1 MQKNNYFVITGGPGV
16 GKTTLLTELGNRGF
30 TIIAEDA
37 RRIIQEQVAANGE
50 GLPWSN
56 KERYAQLMLEASTKS
71 YKAAQ
76 KIKQQAKAVFFDRG
90 LIDAVCYMIMES
102 MPVSEEINNRVAACP
117 YSSPVFILPPW
128 REIYQTD
135 KERKQK
141 WAEAVRTYEDMKQTY
156 ISYGYEVT
164 DVPKD
169 TVASRADFVLK
180 LIDRMS

>member
-1 MQKNNYFVITGGPGV
+1 MRKNNLFVITGGPGV
-16 GKTTLLTELGNRGF
+16 GKTTLLAELANRGF
-30 TIIAEDA
+30 ATIAEDA
-37 RRIIQEQVAANGE
+37 RRIIKEEVPANGQA
-50 GLPWSN
+50 LPWSD
-56 KERYAQLMLEASTKS
+56 KERYTQLMLQASRES
-71 YKAAQ
+71 YEAAQ
-76 KIKQQAKAVFFDRG
+76 KIKHPSKAVFFDRG

-102 MPVSEEINNRVAACP
+102 MPVSEEINNRVAACS

-156 ISYGYEVT
+156 ISYGYEVI

-169 TVASRADFVLK
+169 TITNRADFVLK
-180 LIDRMS
+180 QISYR